1 MHFSTKPMQK
11 FGFKR
16 FFWRFI
22 FAYFLDCVLW
32 SKLIPTLITIVW
44 NQFLGRIL
52 IFCLY
57 SLFDIKLSTQ
67 LFNFQIVEKHSYYEI
82 RLELM
87 KHDVKMK
94 EIELRMILQKWFPLN
109 GSSIGIY
116 STEWGLLRKQ
126 IFIWARTNL
135 SNYCKWK

>member
-11 FGFKR
+11 FGFKG
-16 FFWRFI
+16 FFRGFI

-32 SKLIPTLITIVW
+32 SKLIPTLITISW
-44 NQFLGRIL
+44 NKFLGRIL
-52 IFCLY
+52 FFLPLFPVLYKIGHSIFPLDCWKTFILW
-57 SLFDIKLSTQ
+57 DQTI
-67 LFNFQIVEKHSYYEI
+67 IEEKKERKI
-82 RLELM
+82 RML
-87 KHDVKMK
+87 
-94 EIELRMILQKWFPLN
+94 LQKWFQLN

-126 IFIWARTNL
+126 IFIWARPNL

>member
-11 FGFKR
+11 FGFKG
-16 FFWRFI
+16 FFWGFI

-32 SKLIPTLITIVW
+32 SKLIPTLITIGW
-44 NQFLGRIL
+44 NKFLGRIL
-52 IFCLY
+52 FFLPLFPVLYKIEHSIFPLECWKTFILWNQTR
-57 SLFDIKLSTQ
+57 IE
-67 LFNFQIVEKHSYYEI
+67 EKKERKI
-82 RLELM
+82 RML
-87 KHDVKMK
+87 
-94 EIELRMILQKWFPLN
+94 LQKWFQLN

-126 IFIWARTNL
+126 IFIWARPNL

>member
-1 MHFSTKPMQK
+1 MHFLTKPMQK
-11 FGFKR
+11 FGFKG
-16 FFWRFI
+16 FFRGFV

-32 SKLIPTLITIVW
+32 SKLIPTLITIGW

-52 IFCLY
+52 IFCLHSQFY
-57 SLFDIKLSTQ
+57 MKLGTQ
-67 LFNFQIVEKHSYYEI
+67 FFHYIVEQLSYYEI

-87 KHDVKMK
+87 KYEVKMK
-94 EIELRMILQKWFPLN
+94 ERKIRMLLQKWFPLN

-135 SNYCKWK
+135 SNYCKWP